1 METEKDNKLHFLD
14 VLVCNN
20 HNLVTSVLRKPTFTH
35 LLVNHFSLTPSKYN
49 IGFIKTLLNRCY
61 KISNTWKE

>member
-1 METEKDNKLHFLD
+1 MENEKDNKLHFLD